1 MTAALHS
8 QAFGPEDFLSEI
20 GVSRETLD
28 RLQIYADL
36 LARWNRAIN
45 LVGPATLSDLWRR
58 HMLDSAQLIPLL
70 PTRDLLTLA
79 DLGSGAGF
87 PGLVLAL
94 CDVGEVHLIESDQ
107 KKTTF
112 LREVLR
118 ETSTAATIHCE
129 RIESISDLQ
138 VDVVTARALAPLAEL
153 VAYAAPLMKPDGL
166 CLFLKGQGIADEL
179 TRLPKALQDKCD
191 RIPSR
196 SDLSGCVLRLEGPLP

>member
-8 QAFGPEDFLSEI
+8 QAFGPEHFLSET

>member
-8 QAFGPEDFLSEI
+8 HAFGPEDFLSET

-118 ETSTAATIHCE
+118 ETSAAATIHCE

-138 VDVVTARALAPLAEL
+138 VDVVTARALAPLADL

>member
-8 QAFGPEDFLSEI
+8 QAFGPEHFLSET

-138 VDVVTARALAPLAEL
+138 VDVVTARALAPLADL

-179 TRLPKALQDKCD
+179 TQLPKALQDKCD